1 VPLRRTSRRDEIRRV
16 YAAQFRD
23 PRRERRLVSAVAFGS
38 AFAATRAVT
47 HALKGGGGSG
57 GIEIAGHHIHHL
69 AFGITGLLGSGY
81 VMVEGVGIRDARRH
95 RNRSRAVAAVY
106 GASAALTLDEFALWL
121 DLEDDYW
128 SQEGRKSVDAA
139 VVFGNLLAMSAAGRG
154 LAGELVKVLARRSP
168 AKAARLSARAAVRQ
182 PRRTLSVERSAA

>member
-1 VPLRRTSRRDEIRRV
+1 VRLRQTSRRDELRRL

-23 PRRERRLVSAVAFGS
+23 PRRERRLVSAA
-38 AFAATRAVT
+38 AFAAAFGTARAVT

-57 GIEIAGHHIHHL
+57 GIEVAGHHIHHL
-69 AFGITGLLGSGY
+69 TFGILGLLGSGY
-81 VMVEGVGIRDARRH
+81 AMVEGVGIRDARRH

-121 DLEDDYW
+121 DLEDEYW

-139 VVFGNLLAMSAAGRG
+139 VAFGNLLAMSAAGRG
-154 LAGELVKVLARRSP
+154 LAGALVRVLARRSP
-168 AKAARLSARAAVRQ
+168 ARAARFSVRAAVRQ